1 MAHSYVQ
8 FHGQHLDLKDFDI
21 ELAAYLM
28 MDQRKT
34 IGPSA
39 LIPAEVD
46 QLFDWWKRSIRT
58 SGNGCIQLKLD
69 EYLSS
74 PPSVRAIL
82 GLIDGAIF
90 HLQKLGD
97 VVSADYQ
104 NQVLGAN
111 LVYGERKSAD
121 IIAVLEKIKAVL
133 AG

>member
-1 MAHSYVQ
+1 
-8 FHGQHLDLKDFDI
+8 LKDFDI

-28 MDQRKT
+28 IDQRKNT
-34 IGPSA
+34 GLSTP
-39 LIPAEVD
+39 IPTEVD
-46 QLFDWWKRSIRT
+46 QLFDWWRGSIRT

-74 PPSVRAIL
+74 APSVRAIL
-82 GLIDGAIF
+82 VLIDGAII

-121 IIAVLEKIKAVL
+121 IIAVLEKVKGVRAAL
-133 AG
+133 